1 MVFVI
6 RDVSCPG
13 GAVGTGIE
21 AVLHS
26 GGEEEQ
32 DMPGD
37 NPLRAGQAVSGGH
50 SDSNGKAL
58 AADVSRA
65 GTLARPLA
73 RILLAATALTGLFPT
88 KLALADEAAV
98 ASSLPVGTSE
108 VIQIAIFVGV
118 MGAALLSAVALIRER
133 ARIASE
139 NGELRAR
146 VGDLGASLQRSDALL
161 NLRDQRLVVW
171 ASERQKPELVGALP
185 AETAAPDDRAAFLAF
200 GRWLTPRSAAALD
213 RAVAGLRE
221 KGAQFDLVVETHT
234 AAPLEVQG
242 RKTPSHTLVRFVSL
256 SDVQRDRARLKL
268 ENQRLAADYD
278 NMIGLVDA
286 LKTPFWLRS
295 PDGRLRWVNRA
306 YAEAVEA
313 VTPEAVLREG
323 KEFLG
328 TAARET
334 IAQQHAARPVFEQTL
349 STVIGGDRKLF
360 AVTDFASSEGAAGIA
375 VDMSGIEAIREE
387 YERTVRSHADTL
399 DQLTTAVAI
408 FDDQEKLRFF
418 NQAFQKLWDLDVGFL
433 DSAPDNALLLDRLRS
448 EGRLAEQPE
457 WRRWKE
463 NLLAA
468 YRAVE
473 SQEHW
478 WHLPDG
484 RTLRV
489 IANPQPKGGV
499 TWVFENLTERINLE
513 SRYNTVVRVQGET
526 LDNLTEGVAVFG
538 PDGRI
543 RLSNPAFVSLW
554 GLSPELLQPN
564 THISAIRAEC
574 DVFAAESPWANFVA
588 AVTGFDEERRD
599 GRGQTE
605 LNNGTVL
612 RYAVIHLPNG
622 QVMITFVDVTDS
634 VNVARA
640 LKDKN
645 EALQRADQLK
655 NDFVQ
660 HVSYELRSPLTNIIG
675 FTELLAL
682 PATGPLAPRQ
692 REYLEHI
699 GSSSAVL
706 LTIVNDILDLA
717 TVDAGIM
724 ELEVA
729 EVRIDQTIAA
739 AAELVA
745 DRLDE
750 HRIRLTIDAAQAPKS
765 FHGDETR
772 IRQIL
777 YNLLSNAANYAPEA
791 STVSLTCR
799 QTAQGVEFAVHDD
812 GPGMPPEILDTVFR
826 RFEPRANGGRRRG
839 AGLGLSVVK
848 SFVDLHG
855 GSVRIETGKDRGTT
869 VICLFPNRPTGIRE
883 AAE

>member
-1 MVFVI
+1 
-6 RDVSCPG
+6 
-13 GAVGTGIE
+13 
-21 AVLHS
+21 
-26 GGEEEQ
+26 
-32 DMPGD
+32 MPGD
-37 NPLRAGQAVSGGH
+37 NPLDAGRAVSGGH
-50 SDSNGKAL
+50 RDSNSNAP
-58 AADVSRA
+58 ATA
-65 GTLARPLA
+65 GWRQRRLTRPFGRL
-73 RILLAATALTGLFPT
+73 LLAATSLTA
-88 KLALADEAAV
+88 LALVDPALAQHIPQRGIAG
-98 ASSLPVGTSE
+98 LPMGTFE
-108 VIQIAIFVGV
+108 VIQMAVFLGV

-133 ARIASE
+133 ARTSAE
-139 NGELRAR
+139 NVELRAHIA
-146 VGDLGASLQRSDALL
+146 DLNATLQRSDALL
-161 NLRDQRLVVW
+161 NLRDQRIVVW
-171 ASERQKPELVGALP
+171 ANDNQKPELVGALP
-185 AETAAPDDRAAFLAF
+185 AEAAAPEDRAAFLAF
-200 GRWLTPRSAAALD
+200 GRWLAPRSAAALD

-221 KGAQFDLVVETHT
+221 KGAQFDLMVETHSAT
-234 AAPLEVQG
+234 PLEVQG
-242 RKTPSHTLVRFVSL
+242 RKTPSHTLLRFVSL
-256 SDVQRDRARLKL
+256 SQTQREHAQLKL
-268 ENQRLAADYD
+268 ENQRLAVDYD
-278 NMIGLVDA
+278 NMVGLADA
-286 LKTPFWLRS
+286 LKMPFWLRS
-295 PDGRLRWVNRA
+295 ADGRLRWVNRA

-313 VTPEAVLREG
+313 ATPEAVLREG

-328 TAARET
+328 SAARET
-334 IAQQHAARPVFEQTL
+334 IARQHAAHPVFEQTL
-349 STVIGGDRKLF
+349 STVISGDRRKF
-360 AVTDFASSEGAAGIA
+360 TVTDFASTEGAAGIA
-375 VDMSGIEAIREE
+375 VDASGIEAIREE
-387 YERTVRSHADTL
+387 YERLVRSHADTL
-399 DQLTTAVAI
+399 DQLTTPVAI
-408 FDDQEKLRFF
+408 FDEQQKLRFF
-418 NQAFQKLWDLDVGFL
+418 NQAFQKLWDLDAGFL

-448 EGRLAEQPE
+448 EGKLAEQPE

-463 NLLAA
+463 NLLEA

-499 TWVFENLTERINLE
+499 TWVFENVTERINLE
-513 SRYNTVVRVQGET
+513 SRYNAAVRVQGET

-554 GLSPELLQPN
+554 GLPSDLVQGN
-564 THISAIRAEC
+564 MHISAIRTQC
-574 DVFAAESPWANFVA
+574 DTQAKDSPWANFVA

-634 VNVARA
+634 VNVERA

-706 LTIVNDILDLA
+706 LTVVNDILDLA

-724 ELEVA
+724 ELEVG
-729 EVRIDQTIAA
+729 EVRVDQTIAA
-739 AAELVA
+739 AAELVS
-745 DRLDE
+745 DRMDE
-750 HRIRLTIDAAQAPKS
+750 HGIRLTIDTGQAPQS

-791 STVSLTCR
+791 STVSLACR
-799 QTAQGVEFAVHDD
+799 QVGQGVEFAVHDD

-826 RFEPRANGGRRRG
+826 RFEPRVNGGRRRG
-839 AGLGLSVVK
+839 AGLGLSIVK
-848 SFVDLHG
+848 SFVELHG
-855 GSVRIETGKDRGTT
+855 GSVRIETGQDRGTT
-869 VICLFPNRPTGIRE
+869 VICLFPNVPTGVRQ

>member
-1 MVFVI
+1 
-6 RDVSCPG
+6 
-13 GAVGTGIE
+13 
-21 AVLHS
+21 
-26 GGEEEQ
+26 
-32 DMPGD
+32 MPGE

-50 SDSNGKAL
+50 RDSNSQGRVAQGRRTGL
-58 AADVSRA
+58 
-65 GTLARPLA
+65 LARPIAGALM
-73 RILLAATALTGLFPT
+73 AATSLYGLLRADP
-88 KLALADEAAV
+88 ALAEAA
-98 ASSLPVGTSE
+98 ASARSASLPVGVVE
-108 VIQIAIFVGV
+108 VMQMAVFVGV
-118 MGAALLSAVALIRER
+118 MGAALLSAIVLIRER
-133 ARIASE
+133 AKISAD
-139 NGELRAR
+139 NVALRAR
-146 VGDLGASLQRSDALL
+146 VADLNAALQRSDALL
-161 NLRDQRLVVW
+161 NLRDQRIVVW
-171 ASERQKPELVGALP
+171 ASEKQKPELVGSLP
-185 AETAAPDDRAAFLAF
+185 ADVGAPEDRAAFLAF
-200 GRWLTPRSAAALD
+200 GRWLTPRAAAALD

-221 KGAQFDLVVETHT
+221 KGAQFDLAVETHT
-234 AAPLEVQG
+234 GAPLEVQG
-242 RKTPSHTLVRFVSL
+242 RKTPSHTLVRFISL
-256 SDVQRDRARLKL
+256 SVAQREQVRLKL

-286 LKTPFWLRS
+286 LKMPFWLRS
-295 PDGRLRWVNRA
+295 ADGRLRWVNRA

-328 TAARET
+328 TPAREA
-334 IAQQHAARPVFEQTL
+334 IAQKHATHQLFEQTL
-349 STVIGGDRKLF
+349 STVIGGDRKMF
-360 AVTDFASSEGAAGIA
+360 AVTDFAGPEGAAGIA

-387 YERTVRSHADTL
+387 YERAVRSHADTL
-399 DQLTTAVAI
+399 DQLNTAVAI

-448 EGRLAEQPE
+448 EGKIAEQPE

-463 NLLAA
+463 NLLGA

-473 SQEHW
+473 PQEHW

-513 SRYNTVVRVQGET
+513 SRYNAAVRVQGET

-554 GLSPELLQPN
+554 GLSPELVGAN
-564 THISAIRAEC
+564 THISVIRAQC
-574 DVFAAESPWANFVA
+574 DTVVKDSPWASFVA
-588 AVTGFDEERRD
+588 AVTGFDEERRN

-605 LNNGTVL
+605 LHNGTVL

-634 VNVARA
+634 VNVERA

-675 FTELLAL
+675 FTELLSL
-682 PATGPLAPRQ
+682 PATGPLTQRQ
-692 REYLEHI
+692 CEYLEHI

-729 EVRIDQTIAA
+729 EVRIDRTIAA

-750 HRIRLTIDAAQAPKS
+750 HRIRLTVDIAQAPKS

-777 YNLLSNAANYAPEA
+777 YNLLSNAANYAPEG
-791 STVSLTCR
+791 STVALTCR
-799 QTAQGVEFAVHDD
+799 QMAQGVEFAVHDD

-826 RFEPRANGGRRRG
+826 RFEPRVNGGRRRG

-848 SFVDLHG
+848 SFVELHG

-869 VICLFPNRPTGIRE
+869 VICLFPITPTGIRV

>member
-1 MVFVI
+1 
-6 RDVSCPG
+6 
-13 GAVGTGIE
+13 
-21 AVLHS
+21 
-26 GGEEEQ
+26 
-32 DMPGD
+32 MPGE

-50 SDSNGKAL
+50 RDSNGRAL
-58 AADVSRA
+58 AAKGRRP
-65 GTLARPLA
+65 GLLARPIA
-73 RILLAATALTGLFPT
+73 CALLAATSLFGLLRAD
-88 KLALADEAAV
+88 LALADAAADV
-98 ASSLPVGTSE
+98 AGSANLPVGA
-108 VIQIAIFVGV
+108 VDVMQMAVFVGV
-118 MGAALLSAVALIRER
+118 MGAALLSAIVLIRER
-133 ARIASE
+133 ARISSD
-139 NGELRAR
+139 NVELRAR
-146 VGDLGASLQRSDALL
+146 VADLNATLQRSDSLL
-161 NLRDQRLVVW
+161 NLRDQRIVVW
-171 ASERQKPELVGALP
+171 ASERQKPEIVGSLPADVGAP
-185 AETAAPDDRAAFLAF
+185 EDRAAFLAF
-200 GRWLTPRSAAALD
+200 GRWMTPRSAAALD
-213 RAVAGLRE
+213 RAVAALRE
-221 KGAQFDLVVETHT
+221 KGTQFDLAVETHT

-242 RKTPSHTLVRFVSL
+242 RKTPSHTLVRFVSQ
-256 SDVQRDRARLKL
+256 SETQREQVRLKL
-268 ENQRLAADYD
+268 ENQRLAADCD
-278 NMIGLVDA
+278 NMIGLVGA
-286 LKTPFWLRS
+286 LKMPFWLRS
-295 PDGRLRWVNRA
+295 ADGRLRWVNRA

-313 VTPEAVLREG
+313 ATPEAVLRES

-328 TAARET
+328 TSAREA
-334 IAQQHAARPVFEQTL
+334 IAQQHAAHPVFEQTL
-349 STVIGGDRKLF
+349 STVIGGDRKMF
-360 AVTDFASSEGAAGIA
+360 AVTDFASQEGSAGIA
-375 VDMSGIEAIREE
+375 VDMSGIEVIREE
-387 YERTVRSHADTL
+387 YERAVRSHADTL
-399 DQLTTAVAI
+399 DQLNTAVAI
-408 FDDQEKLRFF
+408 FDEHEKLRFF
-418 NQAFQKLWDLDVGFL
+418 NQAFQKLWDLEVAFL

-448 EGRLAEQPE
+448 GGKIAEQPE

-463 NLLAA
+463 NLLGA

-473 SQEHW
+473 PQEHW

-513 SRYNTVVRVQGET
+513 SRYNAAVRVQGET

-543 RLSNPAFVSLW
+543 RLSNPAFFSLW
-554 GLSPELLQPN
+554 GLSPELVRAN
-564 THISAIRAEC
+564 THISVIRAQC
-574 DVFAAESPWANFVA
+574 DTVAKDSPWANFVA

-605 LNNGTVL
+605 LSNGTVL

-634 VNVARA
+634 VNVERA

-675 FTELLAL
+675 FTELLSLPTTGAL
-682 PATGPLAPRQ
+682 TQRQ

-699 GSSSAVL
+699 GSSSSVL

-724 ELEVA
+724 ELELA

-777 YNLLSNAANYAPEA
+777 YNLLSNAANYAPEG
-791 STVSLTCR
+791 STVALTCR

-826 RFEPRANGGRRRG
+826 RFEPRVNGGRRRG

-848 SFVDLHG
+848 SFVELHG
-855 GSVRIETGKDRGTT
+855 GSVRIETGRDRGTT
-869 VICLFPNRPTGIRE
+869 VICLFPNTPTGVRQ